1 MGARPWYK
9 RYPSDFI
16 NGCITGKLNAEEI
29 GVYAIV
35 IDLLYDRGPVDN
47 DPRWLGGMMQ
57 ISTRKCRTI
66 IEALLKKKKLLLID
80 EKLSNP
86 RVVRQRLG
94 EEKEHEKLSNS
105 GVKGAQKTN
114 ENRSVSN
121 NPKDLAEKGPSETGR
136 QARSQ
141 KLDAKEKERKGGANA
156 QTEYSFVGKIVR
168 LNAEDFDTWRK
179 RFPKEKERKG
189 GANAQTEYSFVG
201 KIVRLNAEDFDTWR
215 KRFPDV
221 PDFIAELTAAD
232 AYYADNPPNNGK
244 WFFPVSNW
252 LKRAQVDAIQG
263 RRPKR
268 KVGEAYITPGS
279 KVGS

>member
-94 EEKEHEKLSNS
+94 EEKEHENLSNS
-105 GVKGAQKTN
+105 GTKGARKTN

-141 KLDAKEKERKGGANA
+141 KLDA
-156 QTEYSFVGKIVR
+156 
-168 LNAEDFDTWRK
+168 
-179 RFPKEKERKG
+179 KEKERKG

-268 KVGEAYITPGS
+268 KVGEVYITPGS